1 MIKKLERELI
11 QVHQETSEKEIRE
24 EQSESKGQDEKLLT
38 IIESKKAYIN
48 ELEAEII
55 RYKTQIKNLKQV
67 IKEREKNERN
77 FTLPVIEERA
87 AQFDKQGR
95 KISPDS
101 QAHIKELEKKLLEK
115 ENELDK
121 VKQKIFE
128 IQEEFE
134 LVIDEKNDKIKHL
147 LEQRILDDQR
157 GVKLPASNGDQS
169 DNSLPSFNEDSSK
182 PIQNSTS

>member
-1 MIKKLERELI
+1 
-11 QVHQETSEKEIRE
+11 
-24 EQSESKGQDEKLLT
+24 
-38 IIESKKAYIN
+38 
-48 ELEAEII
+48 
-55 RYKTQIKNLKQV
+55 
-67 IKEREKNERN
+67 
-77 FTLPVIEERA
+77 
-87 AQFDKQGR
+87 
-95 KISPDS
+95 
-101 QAHIKELEKKLLEK
+101 LEK